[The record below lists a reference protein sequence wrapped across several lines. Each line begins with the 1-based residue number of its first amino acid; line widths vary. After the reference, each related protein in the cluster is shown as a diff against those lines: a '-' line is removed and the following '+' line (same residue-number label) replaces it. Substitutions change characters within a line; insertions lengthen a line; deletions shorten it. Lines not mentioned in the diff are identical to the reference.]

1 MADSTSSKTS
11 TPLVPTKLLGGF
23 ILVTFLFSLWGF
35 ANDITNPMVAAF
47 KNILLIS
54 NFQSSLVQFAFYG
67 GYCVMAI
74 PAALFIKRYSYKAGI
89 LVGLTLYATGCL
101 LFIPSGWMMAFWA
114 FLIAYFIMTCGLS
127 FLETS
132 ANPYILSMG
141 DEETST
147 RRLNFAQAFNP
158 MGSITGMLIA
168 SQVILV
174 SLNPTT
180 ETGRRQ
186 IQETAEG
193 TTLHAQLYE
202 QSLDLVKASQD
213 KLESGAALNAGD
225 FKAIR
230 ANIVPAHS
238 ALSCLESAR
247 GVKAVLLT
255 KDLDA
260 AKAEAP
266 KLLGGL
272 LQKIKK
278 DPDVAAA
285 QEAYSVEN
293 EKLKTDF
300 DGRRD
305 LLDSTTLAHEEVQ
318 SLLAA
323 SPDFEAQSQT
333 HIQSAT
339 KSLKN
344 LEEQITSSIDSAAP
358 GDFKLLASEVK
369 IQLAVSE
376 QAIQAAQ
383 GVLAAIPADTVT
395 SLSSAAGTQLADI
408 RQADLNV
415 IIGPYTILG
424 IVVLGAL
431 VVFAVARLPRI
442 TGEDDNAL
450 NLGPTLARL
459 GKNKKY
465 LEGVVAQAFYV
476 GAQIMCWTFVIQYG
490 VNELGLEKATAQNW
504 NILAMTI
511 FVCSRFVCTFLLKF
525 FSPGGLLMT
534 LALGGL
540 GLIAGTIFIKGMTG
554 LFCLIGVSACMSLMF
569 PTIYGIAL
577 KGLGDDA
584 KLGAAG
590 LIMAIGG
597 GCLMP
602 PMQAAIMDM
611 NAFNLGF
618 MTLSSTRA
626 SFVLPLICFIVIA
639 IFGLRTSKVHGHT
652 Y

>member
-1 MADSTSSKTS
+1 MADSETSKNS
-11 TPLVPTKLLGGF
+11 TPLVPAKLLAPF

-74 PAALFIKRYSYKAGI
+74 PAALFIKRFSYKAGI

-101 LFIPSGWMMAFWA
+101 LFIPSGWMMAFWS
-114 FLIAYFIMTCGLS
+114 FLLAYFIMTCGLS

-141 DEETST
+141 DEENST

-186 IQETAEG
+186 IQEASQG
-193 TTLHAQLYE
+193 TTLYSQLYTE
-202 QSLDLVKASQD
+202 SLGRVAASQD
-213 KLESGAALNAGD
+213 TLQSDKALDADD
-225 FKAIR
+225 FKTINDHITA
-230 ANIVPAHS
+230 AQS
-238 ALSCLESAR
+238 AMSCIELER
-247 GVKAVLLT
+247 GTLAVQLE

-260 AKAEAP
+260 AKAKSP

-272 LQKIKK
+272 FQKIKK

-285 QEAYSVEN
+285 QEAYKAEH
-293 EKLKTDF
+293 EKLKANF
-300 DGRRD
+300 EGKRD
-305 LLDSTTLAHEEVQ
+305 LLDSTKLAYEEGQLLEAVSPGFQ
-318 SLLAA
+318 APTQTHVLAA
-323 SPDFEAQSQT
+323 IESFEQM
-333 HIQSAT
+333 
-339 KSLKN
+339 
-344 LEEQITSSIDSAAP
+344 TSSIAAAGP
-358 GDFKLLASEVK
+358 DDFKLLASELK
-369 IQLAVSE
+369 IQLDLGHKNL
-376 QAIQAAQ
+376 QAANAL
-383 GVLAAIPADTVT
+383 LAAIPAETLA
-395 SLSSAAGTQLADI
+395 SIAAEAGDRLAAI
-408 RQADLNV
+408 RQSDLNV

-424 IVVLGAL
+424 IVVLGVL
-431 VVFAVARLPRI
+431 VVFAIARLPRI
-442 TGEDDNAL
+442 SGEDDNAL

-476 GAQIMCWTFVIQYG
+476 GAQIMCWTFIIQYG
-490 VNELGLEKATAQNW
+490 VNELGLEKATAQNYT
-504 NILAMTI
+504 IVAMTV
-511 FVCSRFVCTFLLKF
+511 FVSSRFVCTFLLKF

-534 LALGGL
+534 LALAGL
-540 GLIAGTIFIKGMTG
+540 GLVAGAIFIHGMMG
-554 LFCLIGVSACMSLMF
+554 LYCLMAVSACMSLMF

>member
-1 MADSTSSKTS
+1 MTDRETSKTPA
-11 TPLVPTKLLGGF
+11 PLVPARLLGPF

-74 PAALFIKRYSYKAGI
+74 PAALFIKRFSYKAGI

-101 LFIPSGWMMAFWA
+101 LFIPSGYLMAFWS
-114 FLIAYFIMTCGLS
+114 FLLAYFIMTCGLS

-186 IQETAEG
+186 IQETSNG
-193 TTLHAQLYE
+193 TALYSQLYTE
-202 QSLDLVKASQD
+202 SLDLVAASQD
-213 KLESGAALNAGD
+213 RLKSDKVLDASDFETINENIVAAL
-225 FKAIR
+225 
-230 ANIVPAHS
+230 S
-238 ALSCLESAR
+238 AMSCLQVDQ
-247 GVKAVLLT
+247 GIKAVQLK
-255 KDLDA
+255 KDLDD
-260 AKAEAP
+260 AKAKSP
-266 KLLGGL
+266 KLLAGL
-272 LQKIKK
+272 FQKIKK

-285 QEAYSVEN
+285 QEAYKAEY
-293 EKLKTDF
+293 EKLKADF
-300 DGRRD
+300 EGKREQ
-305 LLDSTTLAHEEVQ
+305 LDSTCLAYEEGQALQAV
-318 SLLAA
+318 
-323 SPDFEAQSQT
+323 SPDFQSQT
-333 HIQSAT
+333 QTHVLAAIESF
-339 KSLKN
+339 K
-344 LEEQITSSIDSAAP
+344 QITSSIAAASAS
-358 GDFKLLASEVK
+358 DFKLLAAELN
-369 IQLAVSE
+369 IQLDSSLKSV
-376 QAIQAAQ
+376 QAANNLLTS
-383 GVLAAIPADTVT
+383 VPAETLA
-395 SLSSAAGTQLADI
+395 SLTASAGTQLAEI
-408 RQADLNV
+408 RQSDLNV

-442 TGEDDNAL
+442 RGEDDNAL

-476 GAQIMCWTFVIQYG
+476 GAQIMCWTFIIQYG
-490 VNELGLEKATAQNW
+490 VNELGLEKATAQNY
-504 NILAMTI
+504 NIVAMTV
-511 FVCSRFVCTFLLKF
+511 FVSSRFVCTFLLKF

-540 GLIAGTIFIKGMTG
+540 GLVAGAIIIHGMLG
-554 LFCLIGVSACMSLMF
+554 LYCLMAVSACMSLMF

-626 SFVLPLICFIVIA
+626 SFVLPLICFVVIA